1 MSNIIDEYKELN
13 AACKKYSKVQLVVRN
28 AKTLNIE
35 EVEDRLAENRFIEKF
50 CLSDDE
56 RNTLKLVRKNKNNE

>member
-1 MSNIIDEYKELN
+1 MSNIMDKYKALN
-13 AACKKYSKVQLVVRN
+13 DACKKNSKVQLVVRN
-28 AKTLNIE
+28 VKTLNIE
-35 EVEDRLAENRFIEKF
+35 EVADKIAENGFIEKF